1 MLNKVTRTDLSF
13 GVIADCQYHN
23 SRGTDSRKYA
33 LSLKKLRQ
41 CVRHF
46 NQLNLDFV
54 IHLGD
59 LIDRDFE
66 SFDPVLSVYR
76 QLNIPK
82 YHVLGNHD
90 YDVRDELKREVPRK
104 LGLNRHYYDFNCH
117 GWHFVVLDGN
127 EISFHAYPVE
137 SKPYQETVAYYEN
150 RGIDSP
156 KWNGAIGPSQ
166 LRWLGSVL
174 EKTAER
180 KIPVILFSHY
190 PVYPEDKHNL
200 WDAAEVNTLLGR
212 FKNIRCFFAGHNHH
226 GLYGM
231 NHGIHFLTLRGMV
244 ETETTSYAVCR
255 LFKDRIKVE
264 GYGREPDRDLRLP
277 GQS

>member
-1 MLNKVTRTDLSF
+1 MPEKTRETGVSF
-13 GVIADCQYHN
+13 GIIADCQYHQ
-23 SRGTDSRKYA
+23 SAGTGPRKYA

-46 NQLNLDFV
+46 NELNLDFV

-66 SFDPVLSVYR
+66 SFSPVLSVYR
-76 QLNIPK
+76 HLNMPK

-90 YDVRDELKREVPRK
+90 YDVRDDKKREVPRK
-104 LGLNRHYYDFNCH
+104 LGLSRYYYDFTCR

-137 SKPYQETVAYYEN
+137 SDRYKEAVAYYEN

-156 KWNGAIGPSQ
+156 EWNGAIGMPQ
-166 LRWLGSVL
+166 LLWLRSVL
-174 EKTAER
+174 EKTAEG
-180 KIPVILFSHY
+180 KIPVILFCHY
-190 PVYPEDKHNL
+190 PVFPEDRHNL
-200 WDAAEVNTLLGR
+200 WNAAEVNALLEK
-212 FKNIRCFFAGHNHH
+212 FSNIRCYFAGHNHH

-231 NHGIHFLTLRGMV
+231 NHGIHFLTLRAMV
-244 ETETTSYAVCR
+244 ETETTSYAVCH
-255 LFKDRIKVE
+255 LFKDRIRIE
-264 GYGREPDRDLRLP
+264 GYGREPDRDLRFP
-277 GQS
+277 EQQ